1 MANRISSATLRRRPS
16 AAMLVALLA
25 LFLAAAG
32 ASYAAAS
39 LPAGSVGTPQIKNGS
54 VTNFKLGSEAVGFRK
69 IIPGTIGAVRVNKNA
84 VQLRVSGAC
93 VGGAQ
98 AITSIQNTGRVTCG
112 PTSPSEYN
120 GGQPNPVWI
129 TSSTTATAITGVSLP
144 GNSSFLVLA
153 NPQVQVN
160 AATSTAQ
167 QVSVTCTLAV
177 GVSSSAT
184 QARSVSYDLNAAHE
198 QQTATL
204 PFYVPV
210 GPSTTAQGALITCVR
225 SVSGGTGT
233 PTVTAAATINAIQ
246 TATNT
251 TLASTVSPPPAQTTT
266 TTTTTTPTTT
276 TTTPTTTTTTPTT
289 ATTTP

>member
-1 MANRISSATLRRRPS
+1 MLQPRLMAKRISSAALRRRPS

-25 LFLAAAG
+25 LFLAAGG
-32 ASYAAAS
+32 ASYAAVS
-39 LPAGSVGTPQIKNGS
+39 LPAGSVGSAQIKNGS

-84 VQLRVSGAC
+84 VQLRVGGTC
-93 VGGAQ
+93 VGPQ

-120 GGQPNPVWI
+120 GGQPNPVSI
-129 TSSTTATAITGVSLP
+129 TSPTTATAITGVSLP
-144 GNSSFLVLA
+144 GNSSFLALA

-160 AATSTAQ
+160 GAINTVQ
-167 QVSVTCTLAV
+167 QVVVTCTLAV
-177 GVSSSAT
+177 GASSTAT
-184 QARSVSYDLNAAHE
+184 QTRSVSFNLRPSSESQA
-198 QQTATL
+198 ATL
-204 PFYVPV
+204 SLQVPV
-210 GPSTTAQGALITCVR
+210 GPSANSQTAQITCVR
-225 SVSGGTGT
+225 SLSGDNST

-251 TLASTVSPPPAQTTT
+251 TLSSTVNTPPAPPTPTPPSTT

-276 TTTPTTTTTTPTT
+276 TP
-289 ATTTP
+289 